1 MSLETLEVSLRGA
14 HVNACMSISFSNKDV
29 SVLKNIVVSSYR
41 RIVHSLGT
49 PWARTAGAAVMVRGG
64 CDCAKGRLG
73 RQHSDSR
80 HLASR
85 ACSAQGPLM
94 RHRPNSNIFPALNA
108 CEARPFMLGNRVRW
122 SGFGRSR
129 FGRLFAFLG
138 PRQSRDSCR
147 SRGLALLE
155 KFVRSRRKP
164 TWSRPPGKFAALPW
178 CCRSV
183 TPSGGST
190 RVSLV
195 FHFQKIMAFGKRAAL

>member
-1 MSLETLEVSLRGA
+1 MERP
-14 HVNACMSISFSNKDV
+14 D
-29 SVLKNIVVSSYR
+29 SSSC
-41 RIVHSLGT
+41 SLG
-49 PWARTAGAAVMVRGG
+49 P
-64 CDCAKGRLG
+64 
-73 RQHSDSR
+73 
-80 HLASR
+80 
-85 ACSAQGPLM
+85 
-94 RHRPNSNIFPALNA
+94 
-108 CEARPFMLGNRVRW
+108 ENRVLW

-155 KFVRSRRKP
+155 KFVRSRHKP

-195 FHFQKIMAFGKRAAL
+195 FHFQKIMAFGKRAALQQPAGMPDKNSKKIAFWRILSAKCIWHLCLVPRLPSSGANIGSGARSGAGAPANSTTRRRRVVWNFRS